1 MRRCCMCRIEK
12 PETEFAFRSIATG
25 RRQGHCRACHAAY
38 RRQHYERTKSVY
50 VAREIA
56 RMRRYRDEN
65 RVFVLA
71 YLAEHPCVDCGESDL
86 TVLDFDHR
94 DPELKRTE
102 VMKLAARRPWRLVLL
117 EIAKCD
123 VRCASCH
130 RRRTARQ
137 FGWRRAQAQ
146 NGVTLTDLSA
156 GVVTSRTAIEDI
168 GSEAPSRTCSICH
181 RSQPS
186 SEFAL
191 KNAGTGL
198 RSTKCRACQR
208 AYARQHYQKNRPVYL
223 EKARRRRSA
232 QRDRF
237 AASLRLYFRTHPC
250 VDCGEADPTVLDFDH
265 RERGTKMATA
275 NELIRAADWDG
286 LLAEIAKCDVRCA
299 NCHRRRTAR
308 QFGWSRLTLRLSEDA
323 A

>member
-1 MRRCCMCRIEK
+1 MPTCTTCQRALP
-12 PETEFAFRSIATG
+12 PEAFAFRSIATG
-25 RRQGHCRACHAAY
+25 ARATRCRACHAVA
-38 RRQHYERTKSVY
+38 RREHYVRTKDVY

-56 RMRRYRDEN
+56 RMRRYREEN
-65 RVFVLA
+65 RLLLHA
-71 YLAEHPCVDCGESDL
+71 YLAEHPCVDCGEGDL

-94 DPELKRTE
+94 DPTTKRTE
-102 VMKLAARRPWRLVLL
+102 VVRLAAHRPWRVVLL

-146 NGVTLTDLSA
+146 TATPTDLSA
-156 GVVTSRTAIEDI
+156 SIIDSHAAIVETGDD
-168 GSEAPSRTCSICH
+168 APYRTCSICQ
-181 RSQPS
+181 RSRPS

-208 AYARQHYQKNRPVYL
+208 AYARQHYQEHRTVYL
-223 EKARRRRSA
+223 EKARRRRMA
-232 QRDRF
+232 QRDLF
-237 AASLRLYFRTHPC
+237 AASLRHYFQTHPC
-250 VDCGEADPTVLDFDH
+250 VDCGEADPAVLDFDH
-265 RERGTKMATA
+265 RERETKAATA
-275 NELIRAADWDG
+275 NELIQRQDWSG
-286 LLAEIAKCDVRCA
+286 LLTEIAKCDVRCA

-308 QFGWSRLTLRLSEDA
+308 QFGWSRLTPRLSEDA